1 MLNKLDFSCRTY
13 SLTNT
18 PKT

>member
-1 MLNKLDFSCRTY
+1 LNWWDYEIGTPK

-18 PKT
+18 LI

>member
-1 MLNKLDFSCRTY
+1 MTY

-18 PKT
+18 LITFIFH